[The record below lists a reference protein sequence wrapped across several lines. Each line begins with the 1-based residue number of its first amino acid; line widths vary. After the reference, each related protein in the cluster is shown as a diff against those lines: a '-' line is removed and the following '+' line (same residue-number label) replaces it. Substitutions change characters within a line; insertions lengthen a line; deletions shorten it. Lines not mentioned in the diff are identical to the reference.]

1 MHERRNYMNML
12 RSFLPVGQGAFY
24 FEQFSFDTERV
35 NVVYDCG
42 SSTDVHIVE
51 KEIRNN
57 FQKGE
62 TIDAV
67 FISHLD
73 EDHINGL
80 PYLLKYCCVEKLFFP
95 FIASEDRDFLF
106 LRASISAQS
115 LSTEFLLSFI
125 DNPYAAISALDADI
139 HTPTLY
145 QVTGPENSENFND
158 TNAQTFPSGDNAAP
172 YVFNRQNF
180 PSQGWKYIPFNFRE
194 TSKLPILCTALKDT
208 FKGILGD
215 DVAVGDI
222 VDLVKKDPSQL
233 PLLKQAYQKVPG
245 TFNTNSMTLLSLCE
259 NSNIV
264 QQLLSPYRLMPIY
277 YGPCHMCY
285 FDAHP
290 NGCLYTGD
298 FDASGKQ
305 KWSELYGAYASYEKY
320 IGCVQVPHHGSRYSY
335 NHQLLSFGYSMFY
348 IISAGERNKYRH
360 PHGSVIRD
368 ILVSHKYPIIVTE
381 HIGSIARFL
390 VE

>member
-1 MHERRNYMNML
+1 MNML

-24 FEQFSFDTERV
+24 IEQFSFGTERV

-42 SSTDVHIVE
+42 SLTDVHIVE

-80 PYLLKYCCVEKLFFP
+80 PYLLKYCCVKNLFFP
-95 FIASEDRDFLF
+95 FITSENRDFLS
-106 LRASISAQS
+106 LKALISAPS
-115 LSTEFLLSFI
+115 PSKEFLLSFI
-125 DNPYAAISALDADI
+125 NNPYAAISELDADI

-145 QVTGPENSENFND
+145 QVTEAESNENFND
-158 TNAQTFPSGDNAAP
+158 IDARIFRSGNNAAP

-180 PSQGWKYIPFNFRE
+180 PPQSWEYIPFNFRE
-194 TSKLPILCTALKDT
+194 TSRLTILRTALKDT
-208 FKGILGD
+208 FKNILGD
-215 DVAVGDI
+215 DAAVGDI
-222 VDLVKKDPSQL
+222 VDLVKKDPSKL
-233 PLLKQAYQKVPG
+233 SLLKQAYQKVPG

-264 QQLLSPYRLMPIY
+264 QQFLSSYRLMPIY
-277 YGPCHMCY
+277 CSPCHMCC
-285 FDAHP
+285 FGAHP

-298 FDASGKQ
+298 FDASGRQ
-305 KWSELYGAYASYEKY
+305 KWSELYDAYASYEKY

-381 HIGSIARFL
+381 NIGSIARFL